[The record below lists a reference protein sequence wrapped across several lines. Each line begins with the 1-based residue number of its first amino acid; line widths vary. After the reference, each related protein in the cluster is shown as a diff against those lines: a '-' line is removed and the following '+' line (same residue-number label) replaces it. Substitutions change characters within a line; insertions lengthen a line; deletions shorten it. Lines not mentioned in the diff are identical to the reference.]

1 MISFI
6 WYWINIFKLRRRYF
20 NAIKELGPITIW
32 ERHQTEAIITAFESS
47 LKVLMATWIKM
58 FIIENLILFGSI
70 WGVIYLR
77 G

>member
-6 WYWINIFKLRRRYF
+6 WYWINIFKLRRLYF

-32 ERHQTEAIITAFESS
+32 ERHQTEAIITTFESS
-47 LKVLMATWIKM
+47 LKVLMVTWIKM